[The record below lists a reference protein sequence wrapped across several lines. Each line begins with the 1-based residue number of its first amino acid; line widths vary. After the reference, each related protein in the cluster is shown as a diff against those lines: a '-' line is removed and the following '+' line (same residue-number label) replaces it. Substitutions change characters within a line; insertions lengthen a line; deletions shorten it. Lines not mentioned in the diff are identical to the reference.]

1 MNSIVEIKNRQWVK
15 DGFYPIVKTTYSFQ
29 KFDGS
34 WSDELHRETIHRGD
48 IVSVIPY
55 DPVTDS
61 VVLIE
66 QFRIGAYLD
75 AERWKE
81 NKSGVILEVVSG
93 YVDPGE
99 TIDQAAKRE
108 LLEESGLVCDK
119 LTSLGSVLTNP
130 GMCDERLH
138 FYLAKI
144 DSRNCKGVYGCENE
158 GENIRVRV
166 VKRSEA
172 MQMVQSGK
180 IEKAGA
186 VLALYKL
193 DSEFEKMLS
202 L

>member
-1 MNSIVEIKNRQWVK
+1 MKPIVKIKNQQWVR
-15 DGFYPIVKTTYSFQ
+15 DGFYPILKTTYSHQ

-34 WSDELHRETIHRGD
+34 WSDDLLRETVHRGD

-55 DPVTDS
+55 DPVTDN

-75 AERWKE
+75 AERC
-81 NKSGVILEVVSG
+81 KSAKTGVILEVVSG

-99 TIDQAAKRE
+99 TLEQAARRE
-108 LLEESGLVCDK
+108 LLEESGLVCGD

-138 FYLAKI
+138 IYLATV
-144 DSRNCKGVYGCENE
+144 DSNNCEGVFGCENE
-158 GENIRVRV
+158 GEHIQVKT
-166 VKRSEA
+166 VKRSDA
-172 MQMVQSGK
+172 MKMVQSGE

-186 VLALYKL
+186 VLALYRLNAEL
-193 DSEFEKMLS
+193 DRMSAL
-202 L
+202 